1 MFTCR
6 VFSYVVEEGVCY
18 DQFSWQNSVSLY
30 PVSFCTPKPN
40 LPVTQVS
47 LDFLLLHSSPL
58 WWKGHLFLVSVLEV
72 LVGLHRTIHLL
83 WHLWLGHR
91 LGLLWCWIVC
101 LENELRSFCH
111 FSDCTQVL
119 HFGFFCW
126 RNSISSKGFLP
137 IVIDI
142 IVIWIEF
149 AHSCPF

>member
-18 DQFSWQNSVSLY
+18 DQFSWQNSVRLY
-30 PVSFCTPKPN
+30 PVSFCTPRPN
-40 LPVTQVS
+40 LPITPSISWLPTFAFQPSVMKRTS
-47 LDFLLLHSSPL
+47 
-58 WWKGHLFLVSVLEV
+58 FLVSVLEV
-72 LVGLHRTIHLL
+72 LVGLHRTVHLL

-126 RNSISSKGFLP
+126 RNSISSKGLLP